1 MSQGRLPTSDSMLQW
16 VPERAGVV
24 QTRIQIRCWEHPS
37 LWVRRPCPRF
47 SEDTGRPGSGVARP
61 PLAPVG
67 PGPRPTPA
75 LPFRSHLYSAEESRP
90 HRGGPGG
97 PPTSLPQSDKFLI
110 GHTFSRAATT
120 ATTTTATCST
130 VGPAHWPR
138 VSTRPRPRHPA
149 ASSYWLAGPGPLPQ
163 SWAPGVSG
171 ADWPKAGA
179 RRGLEAG

>member
-1 MSQGRLPTSDSMLQW
+1 MRGWCKPVSRYAAGSILRCGLGGPVLGSQKTQD
-16 VPERAGVV
+16 V
-24 QTRIQIRCWEHPS
+24 QGPGWPARPSHPS
-37 LWVRRPCPRF
+37 GPDHAPRQP
-47 SEDTGRPGSGVARP
+47 SPSGLAGS
-61 PLAPVG
+61 
-67 PGPRPTPA
+67 
-75 LPFRSHLYSAEESRP
+75 RSHLYSAEESRP

-97 PPTSLPQSDKFLI
+97 PLTSLPQSDKFLI

-138 VSTRPRPRHPA
+138 VSTRPRPRLPA